1 MPLRGDI
8 CQHFN
13 ASMFRY
19 YLRKKYKTHK
29 AFANRIGVSRQ
40 AVTAWES
47 GNSKPTWRHLI
58 KMAEVFGIVPRLLI
72 VPSKRFILD
81 RWEDH
86 LVDFLMAPPEKK
98 HQTKEETKVGGR
110 EGSETHSET
119 KTKRELKLSERGA
132 IDLTEKLGIFD
143 EVGGESEEYEQDE
156 GYDPLADLVE
166 D

>member
-1 MPLRGDI
+1 M
-8 CQHFN
+8 
-13 ASMFRY
+13 
-19 YLRKKYKTHK
+19 K
-29 AFANRIGVSRQ
+29 VSFQ
-40 AVTAWES
+40 AVYAWAS

-58 KMAEVFGIVPRLLI
+58 KMAEVFNIAPRLLI

-86 LVDFLMAPPEKK
+86 LVDFLMAPPEIK
-98 HQTKEETKVGGR
+98 HQTKVETKVGDK

-143 EVGGESEEYEQDE
+143 EAGGDE
-156 GYDPLADLVE
+156 PDELDERLDEMIP
-166 D
+166 

>member
-86 LVDFLMAPPEKK
+86 LVDFLMAPPEVK

-132 IDLTEKLGIFD
+132 IDLTERLGIFD
-143 EVGGESEEYEQDE
+143 EVGGDE
-156 GYDPLADLVE
+156 TDDIDERLDGMIP
-166 D
+166 

>member
-1 MPLRGDI
+1 MEVSFQSVYAWTNGD
-8 CQHFN
+8 
-13 ASMFRY
+13 
-19 YLRKKYKTHK
+19 K
-29 AFANRIGVSRQ
+29 
-40 AVTAWES
+40 
-47 GNSKPTWRHLI
+47 KPTWKHLI
-58 KMAEVFGIVPRLLI
+58 KMADIFNISPRKLL
-72 VPSKRFILD
+72 VKKKQHILSL
-81 RWEDH
+81 WEDH
-86 LVDFLMAPPEKK
+86 LVDFLMAPPEQK

-143 EVGGESEEYEQDE
+143 EAGGESEEYEQDE